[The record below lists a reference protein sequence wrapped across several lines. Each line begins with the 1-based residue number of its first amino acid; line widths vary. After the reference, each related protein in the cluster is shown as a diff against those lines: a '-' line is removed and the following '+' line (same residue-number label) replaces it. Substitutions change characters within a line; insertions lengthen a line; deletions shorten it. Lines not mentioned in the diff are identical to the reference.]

1 MMSYNRI
8 KIEKELRKFLEE
20 DCRFSDVSAISIPE
34 DAIVGTVTPKPTRI
48 ASNHIK
54 WHLDSIHPTG
64 KIDVHFELAGLGKGD
79 FDENDMY
86 IENINPS
93 YVIGADKWEGE

>member
-1 MMSYNRI
+1 M
-8 KIEKELRKFLEE
+8 
-20 DCRFSDVSAISIPE
+20 VIPE
-34 DAIVGTVTPKPTRI
+34 DALVGTITPKTTRI
-48 ASNHIK
+48 ANNYIK
-54 WHLDSIHPTG
+54 WNLDSIHPTG